1 MLVAYR
7 KVPLWGLEAIWRDDK
22 VVGYLRRAGYGFS
35 VDSSIGY
42 GYVES
47 QKENE
52 SIDVKTLVNG
62 EYSIES
68 MDKKYK
74 AHIQLKPLFDPENKR
89 INGIY

>member
-1 MLVAYR
+1 MVYR
-7 KVPLWGLEAIWRDDK
+7 KIPLWGLEAIWRNDK

-47 QKENE
+47 QNENE

-68 MDKKYK
+68 MDNKYK